1 MNSILVIVIS
11 VVLSAIVS
19 ILIRSI
25 DRSSNSKE
33 SVKKYA
39 DRRQKEFEDYF
50 KAQTDNLKLLRSDL
64 EGLDAE
70 ARAAVKKLEEQKAEF
85 VQAAND
91 LDEPIQKVAELGE
104 KIDTY
109 DGAIRNLMEMTAAV
123 EENLQKVKDEADIID
138 KLNDR
143 LDEQRKKVVSI
154 DRQIPEL
161 VDKFAEANDNSLKHL
176 GDELLEEYE
185 SRAQSISDSTD
196 HAIQESNV
204 MMNEILCRIK
214 QSFVDAS
221 ERASSL
227 EDEIGRAHV

>member
-64 EGLDAE
+64 EGHDAE

-123 EENLQKVKDEADIID
+123 EENLQKV
-138 KLNDR
+138 
-143 LDEQRKKVVSI
+143 
-154 DRQIPEL
+154 
-161 VDKFAEANDNSLKHL
+161 
-176 GDELLEEYE
+176 
-185 SRAQSISDSTD
+185 
-196 HAIQESNV
+196 
-204 MMNEILCRIK
+204 
-214 QSFVDAS
+214 
-221 ERASSL
+221 
-227 EDEIGRAHV
+227 